1 VTTLMAASASGDA
14 APGTLAFLVIFGMAV
29 VLFFLFRSMTKHLRK
44 VNEAARRNETASAD
58 DRAAQ
63 DRAAG
68 DMTSAS
74 SPDRRAEP

>member
-1 VTTLMAASASGDA
+1 
-14 APGTLAFLVIFGMAV
+14 
-29 VLFFLFRSMTKHLRK
+29 MTKHLRK